1 MLPMQMD
8 QVAPRDVAPRGKL
21 LEWLGGVVLLTSLG
35 VATIGWCLLLGIAL
49 WKVAYWIVDQ
59 AA

>member
-8 QVAPRDVAPRGKL
+8 RVAPRDVAPRGKP

-35 VATIGWCLLLGIAL
+35 AATIGWCVLLGIAL
-49 WKVAYWIVDQ
+49 WKVANWLVDQ

>member
-8 QVAPRDVAPRGKL
+8 RVAPRDVAPRGKP

-35 VATIGWCLLLGIAL
+35 VATICWCLLLGIAL